1 LEGRATDPIA
11 EETTVE
17 KRTRMALLPVGL
29 LGALLFAAQASV
41 AQTKPV
47 AEMKPS
53 DGWSLHID
61 ALKHFPSMTAHHWC
75 KGNLAGGLTECQ
87 LFDSDAPDA
96 RLAGV
101 EVVVDASSW
110 KELAASERALWHY
123 HKTEIPKVSATLPG
137 LSAEE
142 AAKVAKDLEETYGKI
157 YLLWDPGRKSLATG
171 RPTVMVIK

>member
-1 LEGRATDPIA
+1 M
-11 EETTVE
+11 E
-17 KRTRMALLPVGL
+17 KRTGTILLPVGL
-29 LGALLFAAQASV
+29 LGALLFAAHASV
-41 AQTKPV
+41 AQTTPG

-61 ALKHFPSMTAHHWC
+61 ALKHFPTMTAHHWC

-101 EVVVDASSW
+101 EVVVASSAW
-110 KELAASERALWHY
+110 KKLAASERALWHY
-123 HKTEIPKVSATLPG
+123 HKTEIAKVSPTFPG

-142 AAKVAKDLEETYGKI
+142 AAKLAKDLEETYGKI

-171 RPTVMVIK
+171 RPTVRVLK

>member
-1 LEGRATDPIA
+1 MQ
-11 EETTVE
+11 
-17 KRTRMALLPVGL
+17 KRTRAALLPIGL
-29 LGALLFAAQASV
+29 LGMLLLAAQTSV
-41 AQTKPV
+41 AQTKPG

-53 DGWSLHID
+53 DGWDLHID
-61 ALKHFPSMTAHHWC
+61 ALKHFSKVPAHHWC

-101 EVVVDASSW
+101 EVVVDSAAW
-110 KELAASERALWHY
+110 KKLNASERGLWHY

-137 LSAEE
+137 LSAEQ

-157 YLLWDPGRKSLATG
+157 YLLWDPGRTSLPTG
-171 RPTVMVIK
+171 RPTVTVIK